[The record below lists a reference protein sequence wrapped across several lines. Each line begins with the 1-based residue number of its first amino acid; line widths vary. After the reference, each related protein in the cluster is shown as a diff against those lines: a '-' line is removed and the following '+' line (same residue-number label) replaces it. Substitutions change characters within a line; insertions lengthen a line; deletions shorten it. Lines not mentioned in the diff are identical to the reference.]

1 MWKSPRSSINLLGN
15 AINYS
20 ADGSTITIRIRLT
33 SDEMVISVQDQGIG
47 IPATRIPHIF
57 TSFYRAHEHGPVAGS
72 GIGLAICKG
81 LVEAHGGR
89 IWAESEEG
97 TGTTMYFTLPLGEP
111 AQ

>member
-1 MWKSPRSSINLLGN
+1 
-15 AINYS
+15 
-20 ADGSTITIRIRLT
+20 
-33 SDEMVISVQDQGIG
+33 MVVSVQDQGIG

-89 IWAESEEG
+89 IWAQSEEG
-97 TGTTMYFTLPLGEP
+97 TGTTMLFTLPLGEP